1 MLIVKV
7 IITAMI
13 VIVSNDGKLRNLICE
28 IIFFRNIIE
37 RNYSNINSQ
46 VSLIY
51 NKSVVKNSKIQNTT
65 KNLGFNESLINFT
78 VESENDQAKSNQKI
92 KNNVEKEINNI
103 LETNSNELELKPNGN
118 IDYNNKKKI
127 ITVEKQLI
135 DLCRRRHKEYL
146 DYRLST

>member
-13 VIVSNDGKLRNLICE
+13 IIVSNDGKLRNLICE